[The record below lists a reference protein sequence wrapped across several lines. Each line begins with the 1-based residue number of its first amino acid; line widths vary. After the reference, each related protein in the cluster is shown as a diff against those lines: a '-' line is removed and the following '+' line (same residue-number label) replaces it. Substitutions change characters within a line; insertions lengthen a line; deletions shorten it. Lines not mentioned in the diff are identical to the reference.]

1 MAKVI
6 DSFKVGKHLIIV
18 LDSIQKDFK
27 RIEIEGILYDVTI
40 PYDIPNAISIDSD
53 NDFIGKTVKFY
64 G

>member
-6 DSFKVGKHLIIV
+6 DNFKVGKYLVIV
-18 LDSIQKDFK
+18 LDNVEKDFQK
-27 RIEIEGILYDVTI
+27 IEIDGIRYDATI
-40 PYDIPNAISIDSD
+40 AYDIPNAISIESE

>member
-6 DSFKVGKHLIIV
+6 DNFKVGKYLVIV
-18 LDSIQKDFK
+18 LDNIEKGFNK
-27 RIEIEGILYDVTI
+27 IEIEGTLYDATI
-40 PYDIPNAISIDSD
+40 TYDIPNAISIESN